1 MQTKIA
7 LLFTF
12 IYIISTGYSQE
23 LLDGEDYVSDCYNYT
38 WDAEFDK
45 SKYESPELTNKEAT
59 IVLDKT
65 ILTHRP
71 KELSIKEPLRKKFS
85 HQIYWINAESAIEK
99 MNEIYLYESSS
110 STVSKVLVRTIDKT
124 GKVVEFDQTKLEDVT
139 KDEGGSNYKILAI
152 PGIEVGSWVE
162 VLIAY
167 DGFSSQTRILT
178 REPFDVLKSQVIYVS
193 EFSNQVYGNGTIDPQ
208 MTGTNGY
215 ELDSKDVF
223 EGGRVRYIF
232 SARNLSAQITN
243 ETYMHEYMECPKVDL
258 TTDEYEWE
266 NMSKGIFQNYL
277 AITLLNRSG
286 KVQTLL
292 NNIGTRERPEY
303 EQIKAIEKYIKD
315 EITLTK
321 EDGPEFES
329 PQKIIKKKVANT
341 KGLILLYRTL
351 FDNLNI
357 EFNAYLIYDKDYIQP
372 DKDLAM
378 SIGLS
383 DFIFY
388 FPKSDV
394 YLQPESNYYR
404 VGKLS
409 NYIGGVNALIL
420 TDPYNLSNSS
430 RSKYLVSLPA
440 AEKEY
445 NVDESRNRLT
455 YSEDDQNLT
464 IQTSKRYFG
473 DRAIIERGALNFMDE
488 AEKEE
493 HIKYALV
500 SKMENATLTNVNT
513 MKTDIELNANSKDS
527 VIYTGTIVT
536 EDMLS
541 PIGNGFLLNLPKVIG
556 NQVSFYDEGER
567 IHNVYSG
574 TAKIYDH
581 TIEFVIPDGYEV
593 QGIENLVFERNYYS
607 AVEGESKHVSSF
619 VSNAEI
625 IDGVLTVK
633 VHEFYEE
640 GLFPKSEIDQY
651 RSVVNAAYEFYI
663 AQVKVVKK

>member
-1 MQTKIA
+1 MKNNLT
-7 LLFTF
+7 LFIVF
-12 IYIISTGYSQE
+12 ISIISTGYSQKPM
-23 LLDGEDYVSDCYNYT
+23 DGEDYVSDCYNYT
-38 WDAEFDK
+38 WDTEFDK
-45 SKYESPELTNKEAT
+45 SAYESLDLTKKEAT

-71 KELSIKEPLRKKFS
+71 KALSVGEPLRKRFS
-85 HQIYWINAESAIEK
+85 HQIYWINEESAIDK
-99 MNEIYLYESSS
+99 MNEIYLYQNSSS
-110 STVSKVLVRTIDKT
+110 AVSKVLVRTIDKT
-124 GKVVEFDQTKLEDVT
+124 GKVVEFDKTKLEEVT
-139 KDEGGSNYKILAI
+139 KDEGGSSYKILAI

-162 VLIAY
+162 VLIEY

-193 EFSNQVYGNGTIDPQ
+193 ELPNQVYGDSKVDPQ
-208 MTGTNGY
+208 MIGTNGY
-215 ELDSKDVF
+215 KLDSKDVL
-223 EGGRVRYIF
+223 EGGRVRYTF
-232 SARNLSAQITN
+232 NASDLSAQITD

-258 TTDEYEWE
+258 TTDEYEWK

-277 AITLLNRSG
+277 AISLLNRSG
-286 KVQTLL
+286 KVQALL
-292 NNIGTRERPEY
+292 TDIGARNVSEL
-303 EQIKAIEKYIKD
+303 EQIKAIEKYIKE
-315 EITLTK
+315 EITITQ

-329 PQKIIKKKVANT
+329 PQRIIKKKVANT
-341 KGLILLYRTL
+341 KGLVLLYRTL
-351 FDNLNI
+351 FDNLKI
-357 EFNAYLIYDKDYIQP
+357 EFDAYLIYDKDYIQP
-372 DKDLAM
+372 DKELAM

-394 YLQPESNYYR
+394 YVQPESTYYR
-404 VGKLS
+404 VGKLA

-420 TDPYNLSNSS
+420 TDPYNSTIS

-445 NVDESRNRLT
+445 NVDESRNRII
-455 YSEDDQNLT
+455 YNEDDENLT

-473 DRAIIERGALNFMDE
+473 DRAIIERGALNFMDDT
-488 AEKEE
+488 EKEE
-493 HIKYALV
+493 HVKDALL
-500 SKMENATLTNVNT
+500 SKMENATLTDVKTQNT
-513 MKTDIELNANSKDS
+513 AIDLNANSSDS
-527 VIYTGTIVT
+527 VIYTGKIVT

-541 PIGNGFLLNLPKVIG
+541 PIGNGFLLNLPKVMG

-567 IHNVYSG
+567 IHNVYSPR
-574 TAKIYDH
+574 AKIYDH

-593 QGIENLVFERNYYS
+593 QGIENLVFDRNYFS
-607 AVEGESKHVSSF
+607 AVDGESKHVSSF

-625 IDGVLTVK
+625 VDGVLTVK

-640 GLFPKSEIDQY
+640 GLFPKKEIDQY